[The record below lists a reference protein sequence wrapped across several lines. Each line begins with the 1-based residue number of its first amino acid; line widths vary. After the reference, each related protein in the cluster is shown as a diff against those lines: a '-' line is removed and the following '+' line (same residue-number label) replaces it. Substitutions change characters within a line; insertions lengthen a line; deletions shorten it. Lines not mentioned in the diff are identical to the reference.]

1 MNRKVVIDASV
12 SASWFLQDEFNQKAD
27 ELLKE
32 VIHGRID
39 LFQPVLWKYEIIN
52 VLRTAIMHKRI
63 AKDKAM
69 LAVSTINSIRVEYI
83 VPGNEDMINLMRIAD
98 ENSLTAY
105 DASYLH
111 TAEMKTGELFTSDKD
126 LLKLKNKYPFVRKID
141 EFTVKYN

>member
-1 MNRKVVIDASV
+1 
-12 SASWFLQDEFNQKAD
+12 
-27 ELLKE
+27 
-32 VIHGRID
+32 
-39 LFQPVLWKYEIIN
+39 
-52 VLRTAIMHKRI
+52 
-63 AKDKAM
+63 
-69 LAVSTINSIRVEYI
+69 VEYI